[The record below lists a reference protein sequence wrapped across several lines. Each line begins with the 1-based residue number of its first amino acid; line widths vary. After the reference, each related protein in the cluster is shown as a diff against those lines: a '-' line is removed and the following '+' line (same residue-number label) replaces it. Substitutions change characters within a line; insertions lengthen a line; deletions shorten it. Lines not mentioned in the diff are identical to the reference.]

1 MVPLSRR
8 DKDGFDSAS
17 SLVVIVGVAIIGAGY
32 LIRELGV
39 EDAHMFGL
47 VIGVPVAVI
56 GIALSF
62 FGNNDDIN
70 FP

>member
-1 MVPLSRR
+1 VAPLSQR

-17 SLVVIVGVAIIGAGY
+17 LLVTIVGAAIVGAGY

-62 FGNNDDIN
+62 FGNNDDIY